1 MLNLVDAARSN
12 GQNLQQD
19 ASMSGGWLGRTAIL
33 FLVGLVTAV
42 PARADGPGPEFKH
55 LADKAFT
62 SPDGRVRVEQYTA
75 K

>member
-1 MLNLVDAARSN
+1 
-12 GQNLQQD
+12 
-19 ASMSGGWLGRTAIL
+19 MSGGWLGRTAIL